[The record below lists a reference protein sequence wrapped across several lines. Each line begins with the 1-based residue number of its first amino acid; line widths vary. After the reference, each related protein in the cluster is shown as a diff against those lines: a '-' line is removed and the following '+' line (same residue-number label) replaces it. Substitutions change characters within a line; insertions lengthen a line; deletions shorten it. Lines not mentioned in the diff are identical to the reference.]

1 MNSVYASLGTTV
13 FETMSRLAA
22 ERGAVN
28 LGQGFPEDD
37 GPRDILEAA
46 ARATLEGPNQYP
58 PSRGLPDLRQAVAAH
73 YRAHQN
79 VELDWR
85 GEITVTSGATEAIA
99 AALLAFIEPGDE
111 AVLFEPMYDAYLPLV
126 RRAGGV
132 PRIVRLHPPHWRL
145 EREAVA
151 AAFNEKTRVVVI
163 NTPLNPCAS
172 VMSRAELEM
181 LAELCRAHGAVCISD
196 EVWEHVL
203 FDGAEHVS
211 MLEIM
216 RDRTLKIGSAGKMFS
231 LTGWKVGLACGAPE
245 LMEPFAK
252 AHQFL
257 TFTTPPNLQRAV
269 TYALGKDVSYF
280 AEMRANFGRSRDRLV
295 GALEGEGF
303 ALLPAKGAYF
313 VSIDLAASGVAMSDE
328 AFAKH
333 AIEHGVATI
342 PVSAFYANPN
352 PPSLVRLCFAKRD
365 ETLDRGAEA
374 LICAKRAAL
383 ETRRAPRGEQ
393 PATLLSSAAC
403 RRAWELKRRSARP
416 GSGRS
421 WRSARTRRRQRSE
434 HKLWSLRSLSEAT
447 SLPCSEPNAALTL
460 PL

>member
-1 MNSVYASLGTTV
+1 MNSVYASLGTTI

-46 ARATLEGPNQYP
+46 ARATLDGPNQYP
-58 PSRGLPDLRQAVAAH
+58 PSRGLPELRQAVAAH
-73 YRAHQN
+73 YRAHQK
-79 VELDWR
+79 VELDWQR
-85 GEITVTSGATEAIA
+85 EVTITSGATEAIA

-111 AVLFEPMYDAYLPLV
+111 VVLFEPMYDAYLPMV

-132 PRIVRLHPPHWRL
+132 PRVVRLESPHWRL
-145 EREAVA
+145 ERETLA
-151 AAFNEKTRVVVI
+151 AAFSAKTRVVVI
-163 NTPLNPCAS
+163 NTPHNPCAA

-181 LAELCRAHGAVCISD
+181 LAELCRAHNVICVSD

-211 MLEIM
+211 MLEVM
-216 RDRTLKIGSAGKMFS
+216 RERTLKIGSAGKMFS
-231 LTGWKVGLACGAPE
+231 LTGWKVGFACGAPA
-245 LMEPFAK
+245 LMDAFAK

-269 TYALGKDVSYF
+269 TYALGKPRAYF
-280 AEMRANFGRSRDRLV
+280 EEMSAAFERSRDRLV

-303 ALLPAKGAYF
+303 ALLPARGAYF
-313 VSIDLAASGVAMSDE
+313 VTIDLAASGIAMSDE

-352 PPSLVRLCFAKRD
+352 PPALVRLCFAKRD
-365 ETLDRGAEA
+365 ATLDRGAEA
-374 LICAKRAAL
+374 LIRAKRAL
-383 ETRRAPRGEQ
+383 
-393 PATLLSSAAC
+393 
-403 RRAWELKRRSARP
+403 
-416 GSGRS
+416 
-421 WRSARTRRRQRSE
+421 
-434 HKLWSLRSLSEAT
+434 
-447 SLPCSEPNAALTL
+447 
-460 PL
+460 

>member
-46 ARATLEGPNQYP
+46 ARATLDGPNQYP
-58 PSRGLPDLRQAVAAH
+58 PMRGLPDLRQAVAAH
-73 YRAHQN
+73 YRERQR
-79 VELDWR
+79 VDLDWQR
-85 GEITVTSGATEAIA
+85 EVTITSGATEAIA

-111 AVLFEPMYDAYLPLV
+111 VVLFEPLYDAYVPMV

-132 PRIVRLHPPHWRL
+132 PRILRLQPPHWRL
-145 EREAVA
+145 EREAVE
-151 AAFNEKTRVVVI
+151 AAFSDKTRVVVI
-163 NTPLNPCAS
+163 NTPLNPSAS

-181 LAELCRAHGAVCISD
+181 LAALCVEHNAIVVSD

-211 MLEIM
+211 MLEVL

-231 LTGWKVGLACGAPE
+231 LTGWKVGFACGAPA
-245 LMEPFAK
+245 LMDQFAK

-269 TYALGKDVSYF
+269 RYALGKERAYF
-280 AEMRANFGRSRDRLV
+280 DAMRAGFQRARDRLV
-295 GALEGEGF
+295 NALTAEGF
-303 ALLPAKGAYF
+303 VTLPACGAYF
-313 VSIDLAASGVAMSDE
+313 VSIDLPASGIAMSDE

-333 AIEHGVATI
+333 AVEHGVATI
-342 PVSAFYANPN
+342 PISAFYANPGA
-352 PPSLVRLCFAKRD
+352 PALIRLCFAKRD

-374 LICAKRAAL
+374 LVRAKRAA
-383 ETRRAPRGEQ
+383 
-393 PATLLSSAAC
+393 
-403 RRAWELKRRSARP
+403 
-416 GSGRS
+416 
-421 WRSARTRRRQRSE
+421 
-434 HKLWSLRSLSEAT
+434 
-447 SLPCSEPNAALTL
+447 
-460 PL
+460 

>member
-1 MNSVYASLGTTV
+1 MNRVYASLGTTI

-28 LGQGFPEDD
+28 LGQGFPEED

-73 YRAHQN
+73 YRVFHT
-79 VELDWR
+79 VDLDWQR
-85 GEITVTSGATEAIA
+85 EIAITSGATEAIA

-111 AVLFEPMYDAYLPLV
+111 IILFEPMYDAYLPMV

-145 EREAVA
+145 ERETLA
-151 AAFNEKTRVVVI
+151 AAFSDKTRVVVI
-163 NTPLNPCAS
+163 NTPLNPSAS
-172 VMSRAELEM
+172 VMSREELVM
-181 LAELCRAHGAVCISD
+181 LADLCRAHNAICVSD

-203 FDGAEHVS
+203 FDGAEHAS
-211 MLEIM
+211 MLEVM

-231 LTGWKVGLACGAPE
+231 LTGWKVGFACGAPE
-245 LMEPFAK
+245 LMELFAK

-257 TFTTPPNLQRAV
+257 TFTTPPNLQRAI
-269 TYALGKDVSYF
+269 TYALGKPRSYF
-280 AEMRANFGRSRDRLV
+280 EEMSAGFQRSRDRLV
-295 GALEGEGF
+295 TALEGEGF

-313 VSIDLAASGVAMSDE
+313 VSIDLPASGIDMSDE

-342 PVSAFYANPN
+342 PVSAFYANPGA
-352 PPSLVRLCFAKRD
+352 PSLVRLCFAKRD

-374 LICAKRAAL
+374 LIRAKR
-383 ETRRAPRGEQ
+383 
-393 PATLLSSAAC
+393 SA
-403 RRAWELKRRSARP
+403 
-416 GSGRS
+416 
-421 WRSARTRRRQRSE
+421 
-434 HKLWSLRSLSEAT
+434 
-447 SLPCSEPNAALTL
+447 
-460 PL
+460 